1 MAGIEGV
8 KSWGGGEKTL
18 NTFRTVL
25 GTYLTEQH
33 SCIGIEKS
41 DAPEYLR
48 VLANQFY
55 TVYHSIG
62 NFILLPNIAETEN
75 KHAFTLNTYRGTA
88 YKDYFDLFLQNLD
101 LCLTSVNGDVH
112 LAALVERND
121 FFFSWL
127 QTNGG
132 LKYICKLCWLEDYFA
147 DDKPQVLFSPYL
159 YCLRKKQEWTDFEKT
174 HYIEHIERYLITAT
188 AIIKNRAIKMIKQ
201 LSFKCCK

>member
-1 MAGIEGV
+1 M
-8 KSWGGGEKTL
+8 
-18 NTFRTVL
+18 
-25 GTYLTEQH
+25 
-33 SCIGIEKS
+33 
-41 DAPEYLR
+41 
-48 VLANQFY
+48 
-55 TVYHSIG
+55 
-62 NFILLPNIAETEN
+62 PNIAETEN

-201 LSFKCCK
+201 LSIKCCK